1 MSEEFIIDVKNLTKF
16 FIKDGVKVGI
26 FLAILR
32 SAIPAFYRNKLF
44 AKKNKCY
51 ALRNVNFKAATGEAI
66 GVVGVNGS
74 GKSTLMQIIAG
85 TMQASDGRVNVT
97 GRISAILELGSA
109 FSPDFTGIENVR
121 LNLTLLGIKSSDL
134 EYKMKEAIEF
144 ADIGN
149 FIDSPIKVYSSGMLM
164 RLAFAVQVVSNP
176 ELLIIDEALAVG
188 DECFQHKCFDKI
200 KKLKLN
206 GTTIVLVSHSSD
218 AILSLCDRALMLKD
232 GKVFVIGS
240 TKNVI
245 TIYHKS
251 FLDKEVNEEELL
263 EEFEL
268 LEKEIKT
275 NNKSIVDKNAQWRKS
290 SPISSRQTNN
300 SFNDP
305 TIASPPVVQYSNDDI
320 QITNCKILNRDGLGV
335 NNLVNGEYYTFEY
348 QVRLKRTIEA
358 ISFGCMFKLINGNEI
373 SGINTSKIINQLNG
387 NEDFNFFN
395 LRFEFE
401 CVLLPNVYT
410 INAGIIESKNGVHKF
425 AARSVDVIIFK
436 VIPWMENQEKGLVS
450 MFRQVSVDAHVVD

>member
-1 MSEEFIIDVKNLTKF
+1 
-16 FIKDGVKVGI
+16 
-26 FLAILR
+26 
-32 SAIPAFYRNKLF
+32 
-44 AKKNKCY
+44 
-51 ALRNVNFKAATGEAI
+51 
-66 GVVGVNGS
+66 
-74 GKSTLMQIIAG
+74 
-85 TMQASDGRVNVT
+85 
-97 GRISAILELGSA
+97 
-109 FSPDFTGIENVR
+109 
-121 LNLTLLGIKSSDL
+121 
-134 EYKMKEAIEF
+134 
-144 ADIGN
+144 
-149 FIDSPIKVYSSGMLM
+149 
-164 RLAFAVQVVSNP
+164 
-176 ELLIIDEALAVG
+176 
-188 DECFQHKCFDKI
+188 
-200 KKLKLN
+200 
-206 GTTIVLVSHSSD
+206 
-218 AILSLCDRALMLKD
+218 MLKD

-373 SGINTSKIINQLNG
+373 SGINTSKIINQLNE